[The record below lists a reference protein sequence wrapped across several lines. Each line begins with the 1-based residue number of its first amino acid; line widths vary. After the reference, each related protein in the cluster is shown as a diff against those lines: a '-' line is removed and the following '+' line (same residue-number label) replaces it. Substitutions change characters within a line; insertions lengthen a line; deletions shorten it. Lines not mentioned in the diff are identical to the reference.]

1 MKEKFAVIGL
11 GRFGR
16 TLATTLAKQG
26 AEVLAIDD
34 RMENVSAIADEVAI
48 AVQLDA
54 TDSKA
59 LEGQQINDYNV
70 AVVAIGSNF
79 ESMLLTTV
87 NLLNLGVPRIIA
99 RAMNKTQR
107 SILYKLGI
115 AEKDIISPEI
125 QVGVQLAEQ
134 LLHPHITTFLRLGDT
149 YEIAETALPPGLA
162 NQSLLDLD
170 LRRKYNLNVVA
181 IEREVYREIGK
192 GHEAKREVL
201 GITDPNIIL
210 LEGDTMVLIGRQ
222 QDIQKFID
230 LNK

>member
-1 MKEKFAVIGL
+1 MKEKFAIIGL

-16 TLATTLAKQG
+16 TLATTLASRG
-26 AEVLAIDD
+26 AEVLAIDN
-34 RMENVSAIADEVAI
+34 RMDNIAAIKEEVAI

-54 TDSKA
+54 TDNKA
-59 LEGQQINDYNV
+59 LESQQISDYDV
-70 AVVAIGSNF
+70 AIVAIGSNF

-99 RAMNKTQR
+99 RAMNRTQR
-107 SILYKLGI
+107 SILFKLGI

-134 LLHPHITTFLRLGDT
+134 LLHPHITTFLRLGDA
-149 YEIAETALPPGLA
+149 YEIAETILPAGLA
-162 NQSLLDLD
+162 NQSLLALD

-181 IEREVYREIGK
+181 IEREVSREIGQS
-192 GHEAKREVL
+192 HEAKREVL

-222 QDIQKFID
+222 HDIQKFID
-230 LNK
+230 LNR